1 MVGSKPSTSRSINYL
16 RSDNLEKMSD
26 EVPQWWDGLAEELQI
41 DIEVVHE
48 KATS

>member
-1 MVGSKPSTSRSINYL
+1 MLGSKPSTSRSINHL
-16 RSDNLEKMSD
+16 RSVNLGKMSD

-41 DIEVVHE
+41 DIEIVHE